1 MPTSDLDLPLLP
13 SADQIRRRE
22 FATVRR
28 GYDPD
33 QVRDYLFQVADQ
45 VQILERDVREV
56 RMSSDSRAASTEPSA
71 PPAAAEDPYEQL
83 ALRLAGVIRSADSE
97 AQKIVDEA
105 KVECARML
113 EQARTE
119 ADRIRVDAQA
129 RAEEARQQGTEALE
143 EARRE
148 AETILGGLASRREN
162 LVAQMQEMQSRLL
175 SVAEGLEVAAD
186 DQDEVTDDGPVHME
200 PEPQART
207 PEPEPQT
214 RTSEHRPTQP
224 TLAVDAGEDPVDPRY
239 EDLWISDDQIDIPD
253 LASIDLDLDE
263 DSRGTD

>member
-45 VQILERDVREV
+45 VQILERDAREV
-56 RMSSDSRAASTEPSA
+56 RMSSDSRAVPTERSAAS
-71 PPAAAEDPYEQL
+71 AAAEDPYELL
-83 ALRLAGVIRSADSE
+83 ATRLAGVIRTADSE

-105 KVECARML
+105 KVESARMI

-129 RAEEARQQGTEALE
+129 RAEEARQQGTEALQK
-143 EARRE
+143 AREE
-148 AETILGGLASRREN
+148 AETILGGLAGRRES
-162 LVAQMQEMQSRLL
+162 LVAQMQEMQSRLI
-175 SVAEGLEVAAD
+175 SVAQGLEVAAD
-186 DQDEVTDDGPVHME
+186 DPQEAADGRYRPIE
-200 PEPQART
+200 PEPRAQAPT
-207 PEPEPQT
+207 SEPEPIRSAQT
-214 RTSEHRPTQP
+214 
-224 TLAVDAGEDPVDPRY
+224 TLETDAGRDDDPVDPRY

-263 DSRGTD
+263 DPRGKD